1 VDTTIVSVVRNVV
14 LERAGQL
21 VTEDGQAVMVAVRV
35 LKTVEVVDSG
45 PSGFTDAC
53 PPAGKDVVCVASAT
67 GQTVVETT
75 TVSVVIKVVL
85 EEGGQLGVA
94 DGQAVIVA
102 VRVETIVEVVD

>member
-1 VDTTIVSVVRNVV
+1 
-14 LERAGQL
+14 
-21 VTEDGQAVMVAVRV
+21 M
-35 LKTVEVVDSG
+35 
-45 PSGFTDAC
+45 
-53 PPAGKDVVCVASAT
+53 ASAT

-85 EEGGQLGVA
+85 EDGGQLGVA